1 MDWKSNRKRLQF
13 SNLKLLSHKKSG
25 KKRRNGTELFMS
37 IFSSIS
43 QSFDLQHE
51 WASQRAQ
58 RETWKGTILD
68 SKTKK
73 TGGNLCNIV
82 WRQQSILLIIRKP
95 PSHLFNFCVS
105 VLDPHQRFFSP
116 SNLSH
121 RSWQGKHKQPYSK
134 INTAILCVFTFHS
147 ATSICDSVAQ
157 TVVFHFTPWGRPC
170 FLAHCTD
177 ERAR

>member
-1 MDWKSNRKRLQF
+1 MAQSSLCPSSVPLARVSTYNMSEPAKEHRGRL
-13 SNLKLLSHKKSG
+13 G
-25 KKRRNGTELFMS
+25 
-37 IFSSIS
+37 
-43 QSFDLQHE
+43 
-51 WASQRAQ
+51 
-58 RETWKGTILD
+58 REQYWTPKQ
-68 SKTKK
+68 KK
-73 TGGNLCNIV
+73 TGRNLCNIV

-121 RSWQGKHKQPYSK
+121 RSLQGKHKQPYSK

-157 TVVFHFTPWGRPC
+157 TVVFHFTP
-170 FLAHCTD
+170 
-177 ERAR
+177 